1 MRVLAEILFICLNVI
16 MAGVHANIIKRMERE
31 TLIYGF
37 PKSKIKHG
45 WWAWLYYGI
54 AAVLSGL
61 WFARSGSVR
70 QAAELFLCSAVVRK
84 FFFDTALNV
93 FRFGWRELFYVTP
106 EVWHISGFQDAIR
119 KGKTFDWLHYKIF
132 GKNSQIYMTLYF
144 LICLFFAIYFLT
156 QNPPSRWT
164 MNL

>member
-1 MRVLAEILFICLNVI
+1 MRALAEILFICLNVI

-45 WWAWLYYGI
+45 WWGLAYG
-54 AAVLSGL
+54 AAVAGLSGL
-61 WFARSGSVR
+61 WWWKSGSAWQGV
-70 QAAELFLCSAVVRK
+70 ELAVCAVFVRK
-84 FFFDTALNV
+84 VFFDLPLNL
-93 FRFGWRELFYVTP
+93 FRGKPLFYVSTSTTSLIDRFHNR
-106 EVWHISGFQDAIR
+106 V
-119 KGKTFDWLHYKIF
+119 F
-132 GKNSQIYMTLYF
+132 GNKSEIYMTLYF